1 MTEVVGII
9 LAAGAAKRFGSSK
22 LLHALP
28 PDGIPVGVAAA
39 QSMMQ
44 VIPNTIAVVRPG
56 DQVLKEAYSTIGL
69 KVVENPLADEGM
81 GTSLAAGIN
90 ASLNADG
97 WLIALADMPWI
108 LPETIAVLADQLRN
122 GASIIAPVYRGDRG
136 HPVGFAS
143 CWRNRLTIL
152 RGDKGAKDL
161 IAEFYDELVLIN
173 TDDSG
178 VVEDIDYPEALKR
191 TINEMP
197 VGRF

>member
-1 MTEVVGII
+1 MTEVVGIL
-9 LAAGAAKRFGSSK
+9 LAAGAAKRFGSAK
-22 LLHALP
+22 LLHAL

-39 QSMMQ
+39 QALMQ
-44 VIPNTIAVVRPG
+44 AMPNSVAVVRSG
-56 DQVLKEAYSTIGL
+56 DQVLKEAYLAIGL
-69 KVVENPLADEGM
+69 KVIENPLADEGM

-108 LPETIAVLADQLRN
+108 LPETMAVLADRLRN
-122 GASIIAPVYRGDRG
+122 GTSMVAPVYRGNRG

-143 CWRNRLTIL
+143 CWRNRLAIL
-152 RGDKGAKDL
+152 HGDKGAKDL

>member
-1 MTEVVGII
+1 MTEVVGIL
-9 LAAGAAKRFGSSK
+9 LAAGAAKRFGSAK
-22 LLHALP
+22 LLHAL

-39 QSMMQ
+39 QAMMQ
-44 VIPNTIAVVRPG
+44 AMPNTVAVVRSG
-56 DQVLKEAYSTIGL
+56 DQALKEAYLAIGL

-108 LPETIAVLADQLRN
+108 LPETMAVLADRLRN
-122 GASIIAPVYRGDRG
+122 GTSMVAPVYRGNRG
-136 HPVGFAS
+136 HPVGFTS

>member
-1 MTEVVGII
+1 MTEVVGIL
-9 LAAGAAKRFGSSK
+9 LAAGAAKRFGSAK
-22 LLHALP
+22 LLHAL

-39 QSMMQ
+39 QAMMQ
-44 VIPNTIAVVRPG
+44 AMPNTVAVVRSG
-56 DQVLKEAYSTIGL
+56 DQALKEAYLAIGL

-108 LPETIAVLADQLRN
+108 LPETMAVLADRLRN
-122 GASIIAPVYRGDRG
+122 GTSMVAPVYRGNRG

-143 CWRNRLTIL
+143 CWINRLTIL

-197 VGRF
+197 VRRF

>member
-1 MTEVVGII
+1 MTEVVGIL
-9 LAAGAAKRFGSSK
+9 LAAGAAKRFGSAK
-22 LLHALP
+22 LLHAL

-39 QSMMQ
+39 QAMMQ
-44 VIPNTIAVVRPG
+44 AMPNTVAVVRSG
-56 DQVLKEAYSTIGL
+56 DQALKEAYLAIGL

-108 LPETIAVLADQLRN
+108 LPETMAVLADRLRN
-122 GASIIAPVYRGDRG
+122 GTSMVAPVYRGNRG

>member
-1 MTEVVGII
+1 MTEVVGIL

-28 PDGIPVGVAAA
+28 DGIPIGVAAA
-39 QSMMQ
+39 QAMMQ
-44 VIPNTIAVVRPG
+44 AIPNTIAVVRPD
-56 DQVLKEAYSTIGL
+56 DQVLKEAYLAIGL
-69 KVVENPLADEGM
+69 TVVENPLADEGM

-97 WLIALADMPWI
+97 WLIGLADMPWI
-108 LPETIAVLADQLRN
+108 LPETMAVLADRLRN
-122 GASIIAPVYRGDRG
+122 GTSMVAPVYRGDRG

-161 IAEFYDELVLIN
+161 IAEYYDELVLLDTN
-173 TDDSG
+173 DSG
-178 VVEDIDYPEALKR
+178 VVEDIDYPDALKR
-191 TINEMP
+191 TKQ
-197 VGRF
+197 

>member
-1 MTEVVGII
+1 MTEVVGIL
-9 LAAGAAKRFGSSK
+9 LAAGAAKRFGSAK
-22 LLHALP
+22 LLHAL

-39 QSMMQ
+39 QAMMQ
-44 VIPNTIAVVRPG
+44 AMPNTVAVVRSG
-56 DQVLKEAYSTIGL
+56 DQALKEAYLAIGL

-108 LPETIAVLADQLRN
+108 LPETMAVLADRLRN
-122 GASIIAPVYRGDRG
+122 GTSMVAPVYRGNRG

-197 VGRF
+197 VRRF